1 MLLISF
7 QSLNGHNSASRRARE
22 VPKKGKSSEFNPQNY
37 EHVKSSPSLKV
48 WSHES
53 VKDTVKFDK
62 RVKLRVP
69 KKMIFLERSG
79 QNLL

>member
-1 MLLISF
+1 MLPISS
-7 QSLNGHNSASRRARE
+7 QSLNGTNSASRRARE
-22 VPKKGKSSEFNPQNY
+22 VLKKGKSSEFNPQNY
-37 EHVKSSPSLKV
+37 EQVKSSPSLKV

>member
-53 VKDTVKFDK
+53 VKDTA
-62 RVKLRVP
+62 KLP
-69 KKMIFLERSG
+69 KKIDFG
-79 QNLL
+79 QEKYFFQK